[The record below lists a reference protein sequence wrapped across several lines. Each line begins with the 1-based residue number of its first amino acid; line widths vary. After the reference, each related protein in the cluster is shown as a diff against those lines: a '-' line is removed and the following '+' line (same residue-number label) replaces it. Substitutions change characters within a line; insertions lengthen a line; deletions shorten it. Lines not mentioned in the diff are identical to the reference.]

1 MQSETVPMQLIKDI
15 KSLKDIDNTS
25 SVNKFN
31 KGYVV
36 NLLSNLLLCRSGGV
50 TPISINDS
58 SYNTIPLA
66 CLHYSTY
73 LVKCQYIY

>member
-1 MQSETVPMQLIKDI
+1 MQLIKDI

-36 NLLSNLLLCRSGGV
+36 NRLSNLCCVGREV
-50 TPISINDS
+50 
-58 SYNTIPLA
+58 
-66 CLHYSTY
+66 
-73 LVKCQYIY
+73 